1 MFLRWYALVHRLPP
15 AYSITKCVPCSIPEP
30 HHGQSSN
37 HTLQRQRFLSTA
49 RPAYKQV
56 AGHSPPSVSAMG
68 KKKDKKRAREAAAAA
83 AASEN
88 NALEGTAVSNV
99 PQQDQSMAPWQG
111 STQGNNPFAASPL
124 NPPWPAVNLLMAANG
139 LGGGSGYP
147 MPQLMNG
154 LQNFSM
160 PLLQPN
166 LFQSQ
171 QFPGMYGMGIGN
183 MAFSTMQ
190 SNMFP
195 GQPPALAQGQYDI
208 ARTGTGAAGNEPLR
222 DGDTKPTNPRRK
234 SQRGAAAAANV
245 AIANEIA
252 RGSSTASPSS
262 NINNGRAAITPPS
275 KASGGIPDPTPLYMA
290 RASFLPKRRTEPGPL
305 LVVIDLNGTILYR
318 PDRRKSHN
326 FRRRPHADTFIR
338 YCVETFWVVFW
349 SSARPENVRR
359 MVETLVSPEQLHR
372 VVAVWGRDRFG
383 LTPEDYNARTQCYK
397 RLTAL
402 WDDPVVRASFP
413 ADRPGYEGKCWDQ
426 GNTVL
431 IDDSVEKARS
441 EPHNAITIPE
451 FTGNMNESL
460 DILPQVHDYL
470 NELCFQEDVSTYVRA
485 YPFKMA

>member
-1 MFLRWYALVHRLPP
+1 
-15 AYSITKCVPCSIPEP
+15 
-30 HHGQSSN
+30 
-37 HTLQRQRFLSTA
+37 
-49 RPAYKQV
+49 
-56 AGHSPPSVSAMG
+56 MG

-83 AASEN
+83 AAASSN
-88 NALEGTAVSNV
+88 RAAEGPAVSSV
-99 PQQDQSMAPWQG
+99 SQQDQPLAPYSG
-111 STQGNNPFAASPL
+111 STQAQNPFAASPL
-124 NPPWPAVNLLMAANG
+124 NPPWPAVNMALAANG
-139 LGGGSGYP
+139 LAGGAGYP
-147 MPQLMNG
+147 MPQMMNG

-160 PLLQPN
+160 PSLQPN
-166 LFQSQ
+166 FFQNQ
-171 QFPGMYGMGIGN
+171 KFPNMFGMGTGN

-195 GQPPALAQGQYDI
+195 GQPPAPAQGQYDL
-208 ARTGTGAAGNEPLR
+208 AHTEMDAPGNRSLHDGTTHL
-222 DGDTKPTNPRRK
+222 TTTRRK
-234 SQRGAAAAANV
+234 SQRVAAAAANV
-245 AIANEIA
+245 AINNEIA

-262 NINNGRAAITPPS
+262 NSKSGRAAITPPS
-275 KASGGIPDPTPLYMA
+275 KASGGIPDPTPLYLA
-290 RASFLPKRRTEPGPL
+290 RASFLPKRRPEPGPL

-318 PDRRKSHN
+318 PDRRKSHI
-326 FRRRPHADTFIR
+326 FRRRPHADTFVR

-359 MVETLVSPEQLHR
+359 MVETLVSPELLDK

-383 LTPEDYNARTQCYK
+383 LTSEDYNARTQCYK

-431 IDDSVEKARS
+431 IDDSAEKARS

-451 FTGNMNESL
+451 FAGDMNESV
-460 DILPQVHDYL
+460 DILPKVHDYL

-485 YPFKMA
+485 HSFKMA